1 MEKNEIVIK
10 DSISVKEFCRL
21 REAVGFQRL
30 TEEQAQKV
38 LEHTPLLINA
48 VYREQSI
55 GLVRVL
61 TDFVTDAYLTDVI
74 VAPDYQGE
82 GIGKMLVQQAISRL
96 KDKLED
102 GIILACNLYANPGKE
117 NFYERFGFTKL
128 PAGKY
133 GYGMLREI

>member
-30 TEEQAQKV
+30 TKEQAQKV

-48 VYREQSI
+48 VYREESI

-74 VAPDYQGE
+74 VAPVYQGE
-82 GIGKMLVQQAISRL
+82 GIGKILVQQAISRL
-96 KDKLED
+96 KDKSED
-102 GIILACNLYANPGKE
+102 GIIPGKE